1 MLVLSRKIDESIIIG
16 GSIRITIIS
25 IRGRQV
31 RISIDAPEDITIIRD
46 ELLRVAG
53 TDLAK
58 VADRRRS
65 SRARFSVLPDEAS

>member
-16 GSIRITIIS
+16 GSIRITITA

-31 RISIDAPEDITIIRD
+31 RISIDAPEEITIIRE
-46 ELLRVAG
+46 ELLRVPG
-53 TDLAK
+53 MGIAK

-65 SRARFSVLPDEAS
+65 APVRLPILPDDA